1 MAAEQRA
8 RHPAIGALGTV
19 LVDHVEQSEFSPR
32 CWLPCHRR
40 SPLVVRSWIGRSSRA
55 ASRHGYALGQGK
67 YPAPQRRFSRSWQR
81 SDALKVRGGQL
92 PALTHN
98 VVGELLP
105 FMQAAHSGTLD
116 GGNMHE
122 HIFSATV
129 RREEPQTLFLLQ
141 KPPRTVSNTL
151 PPSETCARLH

>member
-122 HIFSATV
+122 HIFSAIV
-129 RREEPQTLFLLQ
+129 RLDEAEALLRIEKLHRTLSHIR
-141 KPPRTVSNTL
+141 PPCENADRR
-151 PPSETCARLH
+151 P